1 MAMNRETIGL
11 LDGVLPTKAAGYQD
25 VRQVAGVALMMEIV
39 WKSPEEKLAIGL
51 IYCQNPV
58 FLGFLFGKQF
68 QVFLKGRSGDVIPKG
83 QVMSSQK
90 VVWYWVNLPEFSP
103 LLFAIHCSN
112 RSQSLSQSSPSSKV
126 LPATASP
133 YSGRSGVALA
143 TPSAPCSPCYTAGG
157 AVVYSRGKRFG
168 WSMATWQ
175 DQVLNKK
182 VSLQ

>member
-1 MAMNRETIGL
+1 MNRETIGL
-11 LDGVLPTKAAGYQD
+11 YWCPTNQGCRISRCPSSGGGCPDDGN
-25 VRQVAGVALMMEIV
+25 RMEIA
-39 WKSPEEKLAIGL
+39 WRKTCDRSHLLPKSS
-51 IYCQNPV
+51 
-58 FLGFLFGKQF
+58 FFGFLFGKQF

-103 LLFAIHCSN
+103 LLFAIHCNN
-112 RSQSLSQSSPSSKV
+112 RSQSLSQSFPSSKV
-126 LPATASP
+126 LPATVSP

-143 TPSAPCSPCYTAGG
+143 TPSAPCSPCYTAAG

-182 VSLQ
+182 VSL